1 MVDFKIK
8 RGLSTTMFTA
18 PGVINPRLVIEEG
31 VWYLCVDTAWLFL
44 GVSTEEGSLTLK
56 RINEVE
62 ADIALQ
68 ESVKELRENL
78 TALEELELFKKIDAE
93 SELPTDFDSGD
104 FNPNITYYIP
114 LANNRVSTYI
124 FDKGLGDY
132 VCTNSIDDVVV
143 RAMVVDAIE
152 LTLEET
158 LAAKLP
164 EMVKDVVTESILY
177 GGDATPEDD

>member
-18 PGVINPRLVIEEG
+18 PGVINPRFVIEEG

-62 ADIALQ
+62 ADTALQ
-68 ESVKELRENL
+68 EAVKELRENL
-78 TALEELELFKKIDAE
+78 TTLEEIELFKKIDAE
-93 SELPTDFDSGD
+93 SELPTDFDSED

-158 LAAKLP
+158 LATKLP
-164 EMVKDVVTESILY
+164 EMVKDIVTESILY